1 MNASS
6 YLDNKRYCNIKDIKK
21 YIEQKGKEKI
31 VLEEQTL
38 EEAKKEY
45 MLLGLRMING
55 VNIAKFKQK
64 YGENPIF
71 LYKNELD
78 KLVKQGL
85 LVIQGDNI
93 RLTNKGLDLANL
105 VWEDFV

>member
-1 MNASS
+1 MLTSIL
-6 YLDNKRYCNIKDIKK
+6 YLINCQIP
-21 YIEQKGKEKI
+21 
-31 VLEEQTL
+31 
-38 EEAKKEY
+38 EY

>member
-1 MNASS
+1 
-6 YLDNKRYCNIKDIKK
+6 
-21 YIEQKGKEKI
+21 
-31 VLEEQTL
+31 
-38 EEAKKEY
+38 
-45 MLLGLRMING
+45 MING